1 MLSIGMWEMVVI
13 AGLALVVVGPERLPK
28 VMRFLGKQYGMV
40 RRAANDMRRAFVLE
54 ADRQDAEERY
64 KKLQERREK
73 AREEREAALKAAGEG
88 AQAQDAH
95 LPPPANP
102 PPEAPEDAE
111 ELEPEPDPEARPIH
125 PSVRRRS
132 HPGAESRPP
141 IPPGERPGDPTEQ
154 LAPSPP
160 PDAGHT
166 PEPTL
171 VPEPTEAEDESAE
184 R

>member
-28 VMRFLGKQYGMV
+28 VMRFLGRQYGML

-64 KKLQERREK
+64 KELQERRERAK
-73 AREEREAALKAAGEG
+73 AEREAALQSAGDG
-88 AQAQDAH
+88 AVPQDNP

-102 PPEAPEDAE
+102 KPEGPPAAADADVGPPNEAPVAEGPEALVADG
-111 ELEPEPDPEARPIH
+111 PDPEARPVGSGDNRA
-125 PSVRRRS
+125 PFAFDPNVDLASQL
-132 HPGAESRPP
+132 PP
-141 IPPGERPGDPTEQ
+141 EAFEQ
-154 LAPSPP
+154 MPQA
-160 PDAGHT
+160 D
-166 PEPTL
+166 
-171 VPEPTEAEDESAE
+171 EDEPA